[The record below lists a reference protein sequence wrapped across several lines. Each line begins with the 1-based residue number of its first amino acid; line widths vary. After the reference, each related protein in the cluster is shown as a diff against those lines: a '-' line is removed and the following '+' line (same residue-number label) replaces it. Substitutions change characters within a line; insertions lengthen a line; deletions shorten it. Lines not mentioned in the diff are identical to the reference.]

1 MKKPIIGF
9 GIAVVTLAGLAFI
22 AQNLFV
28 NDQKTAPFTA
38 MNTQNNG
45 QSIAPT
51 LGTTQIPAG
60 YYRTPCP

>member
-28 NDQKTAPFTA
+28 NDQKTAPLQLRREEFSA
-38 MNTQNNG
+38 DIILSVGIQKV
-45 QSIAPT
+45 A
-51 LGTTQIPAG
+51 
-60 YYRTPCP
+60 